1 MKMGNI
7 NVYSKVVRRSTCG
20 GLGTDN
26 WLWGIL
32 KPRTNA
38 NGNLEKK
45 KMQKQ
50 KLEPRCMKKRQ
61 MQKEIWK
68 SFKDETKCL
77 FFSSSTNMKM
87 FGDG

>member
-1 MKMGNI
+1 MSVVFCCRTNFLWFDGEKDIKENI

-45 KMQKQ
+45 KDAETEVGTEVHEK
-50 KLEPRCMKKRQ
+50 KTNAKGNLEK
-61 MQKEIWK
+61 
-68 SFKDETKCL
+68 F
-77 FFSSSTNMKM
+77 
-87 FGDG
+87 

>member
-45 KMQKQ
+45 KDAETEVGTEVHEKND
-50 KLEPRCMKKRQ
+50 KCKR
-61 MQKEIWK
+61 K
-68 SFKDETKCL
+68 SGKVLKMRPNVL
-77 FFSSSTNMKM
+77 FFLLPQM
-87 FGDG
+87 

>member
-38 NGNLEKK
+38 NGNLERKK
-45 KMQKQ
+45 DA
-50 KLEPRCMKKRQ
+50 ETEVGTEVQ

-77 FFSSSTNMKM
+77 VFSSSTNMKM